1 MADSVATRVAR
12 HRAKKQANGVTRLT
26 LEFDR
31 AAVTA
36 LRRLCRAHGKTQR
49 QLIELAIMAADSLL
63 AGRLQVAKAVVKP
76 IPCVIIRKP
85 REHAQAPD
93 QVNGNPNATTPP
105 ESLPIAQ
112 QHEPEQSID
121 DADARIRAA
130 AFVVEP

>member
-63 AGRLQVAKAVVKP
+63 AGRLQVAKAVAKP
-76 IPCVIIRKP
+76 IASVIIQKP
-85 REHAQAPD
+85 QERAQAPD
-93 QVNGNPNATTPP
+93 EANMPPPQENTPAAP
-105 ESLPIAQ
+105 Q
-112 QHEPEQSID
+112 REPEQAEID
-121 DADARIRAA
+121 DADARIRAC
-130 AFVVEP
+130 AFAVET